1 MKKICASMILAF
13 CLIFISSSVSG
24 SSESA
29 ETGNTDI
36 NIVLAHGIFGL
47 NKIGS
52 TNYFNG
58 VEEHLK
64 NSHNA
69 KVLVANVSPVG
80 GIRERGNQLR
90 QQIINAINN
99 PNEYP
104 FFNPKAPIH
113 IIAHSMG
120 GLDSRFILSLANP
133 DNIAN
138 LITSLTTI
146 GTPHKG
152 SPLADLFFLGFN
164 PLVNFLKL
172 WFNVNEFLKSLSEL
186 GIKKDGIQDLT
197 TVAMHKFNQEYED
210 NPNVSYFWIAG
221 IGRDGSLNKTSH
233 ALSLTYAYIRIVT
246 QEDNDGAVALSSA
259 KRGEAIGVPWFA
271 DHLDQVGH
279 DLDHPPHGI
288 PEDFNYLAKYDEII
302 ARIRSIQ
309 SK

>member
-1 MKKICASMILAF
+1 MILAF

>member
-1 MKKICASMILAF
+1 MILAF

-69 KVLVANVSPVG
+69 KVLAANVSPVG

-172 WFNVNEFLKSLSEL
+172 WFNVDEFLKSLSEL

-233 ALSLTYAYIRIVT
+233 ALSLTYAYIQIVT